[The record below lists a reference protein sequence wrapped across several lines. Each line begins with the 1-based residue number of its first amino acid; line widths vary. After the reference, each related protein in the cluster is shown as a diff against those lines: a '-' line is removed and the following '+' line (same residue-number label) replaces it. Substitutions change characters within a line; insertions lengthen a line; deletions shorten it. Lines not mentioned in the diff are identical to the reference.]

1 MQGWSALRKTV
12 VIVAVVFFGLAGIGS
27 LSNQN
32 QNKNN
37 QTQTPAQARTVQT
50 QQQPTQSVVQGANTE
65 SQDKADTSNQAV
77 GQTAP
82 ETSDKSSSE
91 ASSLKPNCDPNYT
104 GACVPNV
111 YPSDVDCAG
120 GSGNGPYYVSGP
132 VHVIGVDHY
141 GLDGDGDGLACE

>member
-77 GQTAP
+77 
-82 ETSDKSSSE
+82 
-91 ASSLKPNCDPNYT
+91 
-104 GACVPNV
+104 
-111 YPSDVDCAG
+111 
-120 GSGNGPYYVSGP
+120 
-132 VHVIGVDHY
+132 
-141 GLDGDGDGLACE
+141 